1 MAQINTRVNTQ
12 TSLWPL
18 LSQLQGSTLI
28 DSRGDQTFI
37 PNVNP
42 SDQAGP
48 VDRGNP
54 QVYYCHNVMPSTYG
68 LQSINF
74 KQVYPGDPS
83 NKFQKIKLITQTTDL
98 FRTYIALDWELG
110 KTVKILQQNGSWA
123 QPVNAP
129 TGLERFNQVSIATI
143 NGVSYICIAYK
154 GVFTYTQ
161 GTNTLNPVTLNGLD
175 SGALIGICAANGYL
189 VAYSVTGVNWSATND
204 PLDFE
209 PSQVTGAGGGSLQE
223 ARGPLVWMQETSYGA
238 VIYTEGNAVSM
249 TYTGNN
255 TLPFNFKDIS
265 GSGGISDGDMVSQE
279 STGTQYA
286 YTTNGMQT
294 IFHTGA
300 KTVLAYITDFLGGKV
315 FEDFNGATN
324 QLEISTISS
333 PLRKKIT
340 LINDRYLVVSY
351 GLYQA
356 AQFTHALILDTAQ
369 TRMGK
374 VKIPHNAAFEL
385 KILEPEVGDTPRES
399 IAFMDETGKVS
410 VIDFNIMNNTGLG
423 VMILGK
429 YQYVRSNSLECQT
442 VEVENAQTAMTMEV
456 GLYSIM
462 QKNLGP
468 AYPSYLLAHDGISRT
483 YSFPTA
489 PVAKSFAL
497 LFKGSFNLI
506 SLSLNVNIHGRSWA

>member
-1 MAQINTRVNTQ
+1 MAQISSRVNTQ

-18 LSQLQGSTLI
+18 LSQLQGSTMI

-42 SDQAGP
+42 SDQTGP

-54 QVYYCHNVMPSTYG
+54 QIYYCENVMPSTYG

-74 KQVYPGDPS
+74 KTKYPGDPS
-83 NKFQKIKLITQTTDL
+83 NKFQKIKLITQSTDGA
-98 FRTYIALDWELG
+98 RTYIALDWELAQ
-110 KTVKILQQNGSWA
+110 TVKILQPSGAWA
-123 QPVNAP
+123 APVNAP
-129 TGLERFNQVSIATI
+129 TGLTQFNQISVGTV
-143 NGVSYICIAYK
+143 NGVSYICVAYK

-161 GTNTLNPVTLNGLD
+161 GSNTLNPVTLEGLD
-175 SGALIGICAANGYL
+175 SGTIKGIFAANGYL
-189 VAYSVTGVNWSATND
+189 NAYSTTGVNWSATND

-209 PSQVTGAGGGSLQE
+209 PSDISGAGGGNVQE
-223 ARGPLVWMQETSYGA
+223 ARGPIVWVQETSYGA
-238 VIYTEGNAVSM
+238 VIYTEANAVSM
-249 TYTGNN
+249 TYTGNS
-255 TLPFNFKDIS
+255 TFPFNFKDIS
-265 GSGGISDGDMVSQE
+265 GSGGIADGDLVAQE

-294 IFHTGA
+294 VFHTGA

-324 QLEISTISS
+324 QLIISTIDS

-340 LINDRYLVVSY
+340 LVNDRYLVVSY

-356 AQFTHALILDTAQ
+356 SQFSHALILDIVQ

-385 KILEPEVGDTPRES
+385 KILDPEVGDTPRES
-399 IAFMDETGKVS
+399 IAFLDETGKIS
-410 VIDFNIMNNTGLG
+410 VIDFNILNNQGLG
-423 VMILGK
+423 VMIMGK
-429 YQYVRSNSLECQT
+429 YQYVRSRDLECQSI
-442 VEVENAQTAMTMEV
+442 EIENAHTTGVLEV
-456 GLYSIM
+456 LLCPIK
-462 QKNLGP
+462 QKQITQS
-468 AYPSYLLAHDGISRT
+468 YPSYLLESDDMSRT

-489 PVAKSFAL
+489 PVTKSFAL
-497 LFKGSFNLI
+497 LFKGSFNI
-506 SLSLNVNIHGRSWA
+506 LNLVLRVNLHGRSWA

>member
-54 QVYYCHNVMPSTYG
+54 QIYYCHNVMPSTYG

-83 NKFQKIKLITQTTDL
+83 NKFQKIKLVVRSSDGA
-98 FRTYIALDWELG
+98 RTYIALDWELSR
-110 KTVKILQQNGSWA
+110 TVKMLMPDGSWL
-123 QPVNAP
+123 PPGNAP
-129 TGLERFNQVSIATI
+129 TNLEFFNQVSIATI
-143 NGVSYICIAYK
+143 NGVSYICIAYR
-154 GVFTYTQ
+154 GVFTYDRA
-161 GTNTLNPVTLNGLD
+161 TNVLVPVTLNGLD
-175 SGALIGICAANGYL
+175 ATAMIGICGANGYL
-189 VAYSVTGVNWSATND
+189 VAYSTTGVNWSATND

-223 ARGPLVWMQETSYGA
+223 ARGPIVWMQETSYGA
-238 VIYTEGNAVSM
+238 VIYTEANAVSM

-300 KTVLAYITDFLGGKV
+300 KTVLAYVTDFLGGKI
-315 FEDFNGATN
+315 FEDFNETTN

-374 VKIPHNAAFEL
+374 VKIKHNAAFEL
-385 KILEPEVGDTPRES
+385 KILDPEVGDTPRES

-429 YQYVRSNSLECQT
+429 YQYVRSSDLECQT
-442 VEVENAQTAMTMEV
+442 IDVENAQANMTMEV
-456 GLYSIM
+456 GLYSIR
-462 QKNLGP
+462 QKAIGP
-468 AYPSYLLAHDGISRT
+468 MYPSYLLADDGIART
-483 YSFPTA
+483 YSFPSA

-506 SLSLNVNIHGRSWA
+506 SLALHVNIHGRSWA

>member
-1 MAQINTRVNTQ
+1 MAQIDTRVNTQ
-12 TSLWPL
+12 TSLFPL

-42 SDQAGP
+42 ADQTGP

-54 QVYYCHNVMPSTYG
+54 QIFYCENVMPSTYG

-74 KQVYPGDPS
+74 ETKVAGDSS
-83 NKFQKIKLITQTTDL
+83 NKFQKVKFITQSTDKA
-98 FRTYIALDWELG
+98 RTYIALDYELAQ
-110 KTVKILQQNGSWA
+110 TVKVLMPNNTWLAPGG
-123 QPVNAP
+123 AP
-129 TGLERFNQVSIATI
+129 TGLTQANQISVATV
-143 NGVSYICIAYK
+143 NGISYICVAYK

-161 GTNTLNPVTLNGLD
+161 GTNVLTPVVLEGLD
-175 SGALIGICAANGYL
+175 TTALTGIFAANGYL
-189 VAYSVTGVNWSATND
+189 CAYSTTGVNWSASTD

-209 PSQVTGAGGGSLQE
+209 PSDVTGAGGGNLQE
-223 ARGPLVWMQETSYGA
+223 ARGPIVWVQETSYGA
-238 VIYTEGNAVSM
+238 VIYTQANAVSM
-249 TYTGNN
+249 TFTGNS
-255 TLPFNFKDIS
+255 TFPFNFKDIS
-265 GSGGISDGDMVSQE
+265 GSGGIADGDMVSQE

-315 FEDFNGATN
+315 FEDYNSTTN
-324 QLEISTISS
+324 KLVVSTINS

-356 AQFTHALILDTAQ
+356 AEFTHALVLDIVQ

-374 VKIPHNAAFEL
+374 VKINHNAAFEL
-385 KILEPEVGDTPRES
+385 KLLTPEVGDTPRES
-399 IAFMDETGKVS
+399 IAFMAGTGKIS
-410 VIDFNIMNNTGLG
+410 VIDFNIMDNTGLG

-429 YQYVRSNSLECQT
+429 YQYVRSRDLECQT
-442 VEVENAQTAMTMEV
+442 IDIENAQETATMSVLIAPIVKKEI
-456 GLYSIM
+456 S
-462 QKNLGP
+462 NT
-468 AYPSYLLAHDGISRT
+468 YPGYLLAEDSLSKT
-483 YSFPTA
+483 FSFPSA
-489 PVAKSFAL
+489 PVTKSFAL
-497 LFKGSFNLI
+497 IFKGSFNLV
-506 SLSLNVNIHGRSWA
+506 SLALHVNIHGRSWA